1 MAVTHEKG
9 IARAQGLVESFG
21 SRARQ
26 LRAEGKKVVGYL
38 CCYPPVE
45 FLTALDLVPFRIQGS
60 TREPIS
66 QADAYLETIMCP
78 FMRSCFDRALKGEY
92 DFLDGLVV
100 PHSCDTV
107 QRIYDIWRFYSPV
120 PFTHFLNVPHMV
132 SPSSFTFFEREL
144 ELFLRALEG
153 FTGRKITPEA
163 LQAAVELHDEN
174 RRLIRELYELRK
186 APRITGTEVLQVMM
200 AITTVPVVEAN
211 DLLREVIG
219 DVASRQPLPP
229 RPRVLIYGSELD
241 DTPFIKL
248 VEDTGAYVVMDDIC
262 TGSRAHWQMVGNSA
276 PPTRAIA
283 RRYLEGI
290 NCPRTYRPR
299 AGSHVQDLEDRFGYL
314 KKFVKD
320 YGVQGVIFYIIRYC
334 DTHELDVPDVKE
346 YLEQHVEVPVL
357 PLEDDYNVPATGQL
371 RTRIEAFL
379 EMLPAGS

>member
-1 MAVTHEKG
+1 MVVTQRQG
-9 IARAQGLVESFG
+9 ISRAQELVEDFG

-26 LRAEGKKVVGYL
+26 LKGEGKKVVGYL

-60 TREPIS
+60 TRVPIS

-78 FMRSCFDRALKGEY
+78 FIRSCFDRALRGDYE
-92 DFLDGLVV
+92 FLDGLVV

-120 PFTHFLNVPHMV
+120 PFTHFINVPHMV
-132 SPSSFTFFEREL
+132 SPSSYPFFEMEL
-144 ELFLRALEG
+144 EGFQRALES
-153 FTGRKITPEA
+153 FTGKKVTPEA
-163 LQAAVELHDEN
+163 LKAAVELHDES

-211 DLLREVIG
+211 ELLREVIAE
-219 DVASRQPLPP
+219 ASARQPLPP

-262 TGSRAHWQMVGNSA
+262 TGSRAHWQMVGNTA
-276 PPTRAIA
+276 PPVQALA

-299 AGSHVQDLEDRFGYL
+299 TGSHAQDLEERFGYL
-314 KKFVKD
+314 KGFVQD

-334 DTHELDVPDVKE
+334 DTHELDVPDVRE
-346 YLEQHVEVPVL
+346 YLEKEAGVPVL
-357 PLEDDYNVPATGQL
+357 PIEDDYNVPSTGQL

-379 EMLPAGS
+379 ELLPSP